1 MNEAIRFNPFE
12 GRDMHFDLT
21 GERLI
26 DYEPARMNAKYGEE
40 AKILC
45 ATLVDLMESDGMA
58 SEVETDGLPIQAA
71 AAAHY
76 DEGVLIRRS
85 IQRTLGDLNPEIRQ
99 SFAISKEVELEGA
112 VALSRNFVVVER
124 VEGYVG
130 VAQSIVAPG
139 LKEARW
145 LRGTT
150 FADDDNGITS
160 FDIEYLHDEIIALE
174 ELCR

>member
-26 DYEPARMNAKYGEE
+26 DYEPARMNAKYGKE

-45 ATLVDLMESDGMA
+45 ATLVELM
-58 SEVETDGLPIQAA
+58 ETDGVAGEGVLDGLPVQVAGA
-71 AAAHY
+71 GYY
-76 DEGVLIRRS
+76 DEGVFIRRS
-85 IQRTLGDLNPEIRQ
+85 IRRTFGDLNPEIRQ
-99 SFAISKEVELEGA
+99 SFAISKDVQFEGA

-124 VEGYVG
+124 IEGYVG

-160 FDIEYLHDEIIALE
+160 FDIEYLYDEIIALE